1 MKYMIKLKNLLEKR
15 TSLKRLGFLAM
26 SPALMGLGIC
36 SIKEI
41 CNNIDVKNLQHTEDI
56 EDIKYTYNSRIELS
70 PILLAQIDEYLEE
83 CKKR

>member
-56 EDIKYTYNSRIELS
+56 KYTYNSRIELS

-83 CKKR
+83 CKKI